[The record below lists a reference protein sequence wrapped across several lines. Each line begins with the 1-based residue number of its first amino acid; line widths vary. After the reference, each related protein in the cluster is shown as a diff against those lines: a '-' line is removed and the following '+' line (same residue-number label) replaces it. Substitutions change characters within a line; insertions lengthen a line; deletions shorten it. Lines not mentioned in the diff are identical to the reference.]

1 MGILRISL
9 VHMIVM
15 RLKCRE
21 AGGVFD
27 RPALL
32 ACLAPCPSSHSSF
45 TLVGL
50 VVWSRFLIPG
60 DGPSL
65 HHRDEFTSS
74 WHLATLPACNTLA
87 DLLSFC
93 AQPPWL
99 LPVRAVQ
106 FLLFL
111 ELSDLFTAFHFTLH
125 PYLEKKKATLCIVRD
140 NTVTINRRNRTPS
153 CCSIP
158 YLLKWIKGMFL
169 LSLFFTHFILTLSF
183 WMLGHYGLSPL
194 MRLNPCPV

>member
-1 MGILRISL
+1 MGILRLSL
-9 VHMIVM
+9 VHMIVI

-65 HHRDEFTSS
+65 HHQDEFTSS
-74 WHLATLPACNTLA
+74 WHLATLPACNTLG

-93 AQPPWL
+93 AQRPWL
-99 LPVRAVQ
+99 LPVRMVQ
-106 FLLFL
+106 FLLF
-111 ELSDLFTAFHFTLH
+111 SG
-125 PYLEKKKATLCIVRD
+125 
-140 NTVTINRRNRTPS
+140 TI
-153 CCSIP
+153 
-158 YLLKWIKGMFL
+158 
-169 LSLFFTHFILTLSF
+169 
-183 WMLGHYGLSPL
+183 
-194 MRLNPCPV
+194 

>member
-15 RLKCRE
+15 RLKGRE

-99 LPVRAVQ
+99 LPVPPLGRWTA
-106 FLLFL
+106 LKLFL

-125 PYLEKKKATLCIVRD
+125 L
-140 NTVTINRRNRTPS
+140 
-153 CCSIP
+153 
-158 YLLKWIKGMFL
+158 FL
-169 LSLFFTHFILTLSF
+169 LPGEKEGNSLHCKGQYS
-183 WMLGHYGLSPL
+183 YY
-194 MRLNPCPV
+194 

>member
-21 AGGVFD
+21 AVGMFD

-32 ACLAPCPSSHSSF
+32 ASLVPRPSSHSSF
-45 TLVGL
+45 TLAGL

-65 HHRDEFTSS
+65 HHQDEFTSS
-74 WHLATLPACNTLA
+74 WHLATLPACNTLG

-93 AQPPWL
+93 AQCPWL
-99 LPVRAVQ
+99 LSVCVVQ

-111 ELSDLFTAFHFTLH
+111 KLSDLFTAFNLSLH
-125 PYLEKKKATLCIVRD
+125 PYLEKKRATLCIASDNQFSSVQSLSRVRLFA
-140 NTVTINRRNRTPS
+140 TP
-153 CCSIP
+153 
-158 YLLKWIKGMFL
+158 
-169 LSLFFTHFILTLSF
+169 
-183 WMLGHYGLSPL
+183 
-194 MRLNPCPV
+194 